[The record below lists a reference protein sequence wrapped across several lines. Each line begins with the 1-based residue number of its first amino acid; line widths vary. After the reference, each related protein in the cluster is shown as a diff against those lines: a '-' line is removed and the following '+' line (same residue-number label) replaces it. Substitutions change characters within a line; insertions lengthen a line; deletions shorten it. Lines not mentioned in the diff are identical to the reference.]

1 MAAIDNSTRRLSA
14 LRSADGYVV
23 ESPHGDVGEVE
34 EVWLDHDDPCALAVR
49 FKDGRRA
56 LLLSRDVVAVDRER
70 RWVVVPEEA
79 QLLELD
85 APRLKAG
92 EAPTAS
98 WSTTGNVVAIAP
110 RDDRNVAAA
119 RRAEPSGTAERP
131 LWEMIAI
138 LYVGLLVIVAFV
150 TALAFT
156 VALLA

>member
-1 MAAIDNSTRRLSA
+1 MAVIDIRTRRLRA
-14 LRSADGYVV
+14 LRDADGYMV

-34 EVWLDHDDPCALAVR
+34 EVWLDREEPCALAVR

-56 LLLSRDVVAVDRER
+56 LLLSRDVVAVDREH
-70 RWVVVPEEA
+70 RWVVVPDEA

-85 APRLKAG
+85 APRLRG
-92 EAPTAS
+92 GDAPTAS
-98 WSTTGNVVAIAP
+98 WSTTGNVVTIAP
-110 RDDRNVAAA
+110 RADKEAEVA
-119 RRAEPSGTAERP
+119 RDAEPPTTTERP

-138 LYVGLLVIVAFV
+138 LYVGLLVIVVFV

>member
-1 MAAIDNSTRRLSA
+1 MAAIDIRSRRLTA
-14 LRSADGYVV
+14 LRNADGYMV

-56 LLLSRDVVAVDRER
+56 LLLSRDVVAVDREHH
-70 RWVVVPEEA
+70 WVVVPEEA

-85 APRLKAG
+85 APRLRDGGTPA
-92 EAPTAS
+92 AS

-110 RDDRNVAAA
+110 RAGEQVAVP
-119 RRAEPSGTAERP
+119 RRAEPTTAAERP
-131 LWEMIAI
+131 LWQTVAI
-138 LYVGLLVIVAFV
+138 LYVALLVIVVFV

>member
-1 MAAIDNSTRRLSA
+1 MAAIDIRARRLSA
-14 LRSADGYVV
+14 LRNADGYVV

-34 EVWLDHDDPCALAVR
+34 EVWLDHDEPCALAVR
-49 FKDGRRA
+49 FEDGRRA
-56 LLLSRDVVAVDRER
+56 LLLSRDVVAVDREH

-85 APRLKAG
+85 VPRLRAG
-92 EAPTAS
+92 EAPAAS
-98 WSTTGNVVAIAP
+98 WSTTGHVVAIAP
-110 RDDRNVAAA
+110 RDDRDVAVA
-119 RRAEPSGTAERP
+119 RDAEPSDNAERP

-156 VALLA
+156 AALLA

>member
-1 MAAIDNSTRRLSA
+1 MRA
-14 LRSADGYVV
+14 LRDADGYMV

-34 EVWLDHDDPCALAVR
+34 EVWLDHEDPCALAVR

-56 LLLSRDVVAVDRER
+56 LLLSRDVVAVDREH
-70 RWVVVPEEA
+70 RWVVVPAEA

-85 APRLKAG
+85 APRLRAG
-92 EAPTAS
+92 EAPAAS

-110 RDDRNVAAA
+110 RTDKDIAVTAN
-119 RRAEPSGTAERP
+119 AEPSGTAERP

-138 LYVGLLVIVAFV
+138 LYVGLLVIVVFV

>member
-1 MAAIDNSTRRLSA
+1 MTDIRTRRLSA
-14 LRSADGYVV
+14 LRNADGYMV

-34 EVWLDHDDPCALAVR
+34 EVWLDHEEPCALAVR

-56 LLLSRDVVAVDRER
+56 LLLSHDVVAVDREH

-79 QLLELD
+79 KLLELD
-85 APRLKAG
+85 TPRLRAG
-92 EAPTAS
+92 EAPAAS

-110 RDDRNVAAA
+110 RNDRDVAVT
-119 RRAEPSGTAERP
+119 RSAERSDAVERP

>member
-1 MAAIDNSTRRLSA
+1 MAVIDIRTRRMRA
-14 LRSADGYVV
+14 LRNADGYMV

-34 EVWLDHDDPCALAVR
+34 EVWLDHEDPCALAGR

-56 LLLSRDVVAVDRER
+56 LLLSRDVVAVDREH
-70 RWVVVPEEA
+70 RWVVVPAEA

-85 APRLKAG
+85 APRLRAG
-92 EAPTAS
+92 EAPAAS

-110 RDDRNVAAA
+110 RADKDIAVPAN
-119 RRAEPSGTAERP
+119 AEPSGIAERP

>member
-1 MAAIDNSTRRLSA
+1 M
-14 LRSADGYVV
+14 
-23 ESPHGDVGEVE
+23 
-34 EVWLDHDDPCALAVR
+34 LDHYDPCALAVR

-56 LLLSRDVVAVDRER
+56 LLLSRDVVAVDREH

-85 APRLKAG
+85 APRLRAG
-92 EAPTAS
+92 EAPAAS

-110 RDDRNVAAA
+110 RDDRDVAVTGD
-119 RRAEPSGTAERP
+119 AEPSGTAERP

>member
-1 MAAIDNSTRRLSA
+1 MAAIDIQTRRLRA
-14 LRSADGYVV
+14 LRNADGYMV

-34 EVWLDHDDPCALAVR
+34 EVWLDRDEPCALAVR
-49 FKDGRRA
+49 FEDGRRA
-56 LLLSRDVVAVDRER
+56 LLLSRDVVAVDPEH

-85 APRLKAG
+85 APRLRGG

-98 WSTTGNVVAIAP
+98 WSTTGNVVTIAP
-110 RDDRNVAAA
+110 RADEEPGVA
-119 RRAEPSGTAERP
+119 RDGEPSTTERP

-138 LYVGLLVIVAFV
+138 LYVGLLVIVVLV

>member
-1 MAAIDNSTRRLSA
+1 MAVIDIRTRRLSA
-14 LRSADGYVV
+14 LRNTDGYMV

-34 EVWLDHDDPCALAVR
+34 EVWLDHEEPCALAVR

-56 LLLSRDVVAVDRER
+56 LLLSRDVVAVDREH

-85 APRLKAG
+85 APRLRAG
-92 EAPTAS
+92 DAPAAS
-98 WSTTGNVVAIAP
+98 WSTTGNVVPIARRP
-110 RDDRNVAAA
+110 DTNVAVPHDT
-119 RRAEPSGTAERP
+119 EPSGTTERP